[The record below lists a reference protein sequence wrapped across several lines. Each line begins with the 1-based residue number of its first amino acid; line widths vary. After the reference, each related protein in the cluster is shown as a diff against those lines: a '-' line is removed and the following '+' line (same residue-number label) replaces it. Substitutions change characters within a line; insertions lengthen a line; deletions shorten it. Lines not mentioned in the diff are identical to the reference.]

1 MPQGSSLCNDH
12 YHFPK
17 PDSKLEEPQQSRKYP
32 YTIVDTVPK
41 LVAAL
46 DTALNILSEECSPR
60 SYHTA
65 LTSFEPLPGVSTQT
79 PPDSTNEV
87 AAPDSPCDI
96 PSTTPILY
104 VNSEGISL
112 SRWAN
117 SILEFYISTD
127 SFKHTYLIDVHVLG
141 HVAFYTP
148 ATDNLH
154 TLKTILQSPDIPKV
168 FFDV

>member
-1 MPQGSSLCNDH
+1 MPQGSSLCNDY

-17 PDSKLEEPQQSRKYP
+17 PDSKLDEPQQSRKYP

-65 LTSFEPLPGVSTQT
+65 LTSFEPLSGVSTQT

-87 AAPDSPCDI
+87 AAPDSPCNI

-112 SRWAN
+112 SCWAN
-117 SILEFYISTD
+117 APSWNSIYQQTRSNIHISST
-127 SFKHTYLIDVHVLG
+127 STYSD
-141 HVAFYTP
+141 T
-148 ATDNLH
+148 LH
-154 TLKTILQSPDIPKV
+154 SIRQQLTICTL
-168 FFDV
+168 